1 MEWRPLADS
10 GWRKFFFVPRHV
22 SGWNTCR
29 FISTGSEITK
39 TRATNLVF
47 RFKMQDVAKHASC
60 GWVGFY
66 APLLSQ
72 YAKKTC
78 IHQNHIIDAENSK
91 RPKLQSLLAYIYFLF
106 SHSFMYNSWGKN
118 LKLQCF
124 LGG

>member
-1 MEWRPLADS
+1 MKWRPLADS

-66 APLLSQ
+66 APLLSVIIC
-72 YAKKTC
+72 KKKHASIKIILLKFKTTQTTVTFVIC
-78 IHQNHIIDAENSK
+78 IF
-91 RPKLQSLLAYIYFLF
+91 LL